1 MRLICVL
8 LISLALNYAFNKEQ
22 TRADQILC
30 QTVPTRTINF
40 LISRAQ
46 NNLLLYRDLY
56 YVTYTSYLIN
66 NETL

>member
-1 MRLICVL
+1 M
-8 LISLALNYAFNKEQ
+8 LISFTLNYAFNKEQ
-22 TRADQILC
+22 TRADQILF
-30 QTVPTRTINF
+30 QAVPTRTINF